1 MSAVTLVCKADFVY
15 ILSLSCFAFIFVKY
29 LFLRIILISVA
40 CRQYLVSTD
49 LPLLWKTAY
58 FLGAVMF
65 PSHPPCDV
73 HEWSWHL
80 ILCRYSFVWYDCAES
95 LCFSKK
101 TSFQVFHRSHL
112 CCRKSNCQGF
122 GMCPPCAHILVSVAL
137 SLSAAV
143 QYT

>member
-40 CRQYLVSTD
+40 CSQYLVSTD

-80 ILCRYSFVWYDCAES
+80 ILCRYSFVWYDCASSFFAFQRKLLFRFSIGPICAAERATVRDSACALLLLTS
-95 LCFSKK
+95 LC
-101 TSFQVFHRSHL
+101 L
-112 CCRKSNCQGF
+112 
-122 GMCPPCAHILVSVAL
+122 
-137 SLSAAV
+137 
-143 QYT
+143 